1 MTSSRSTPNRL
12 GKSTSPYL
20 LQHQYNAVDW
30 YPWGPEA
37 LEKAKREDKPIFL
50 SIGYAACHWCHVME
64 HESFEDERI
73 GAILNDNFVPIK
85 VDREQRPDLDQIY
98 MQAVQMLTGSGGWP
112 MSVFLTPDTKPFYGG
127 TYWPPEARWGRP
139 GFNQVLMAV
148 ADAWRNRREDIE
160 KQGQEMVGHIA
171 ESLATAPSHSADLD
185 QTDLDRASESLCN
198 AFDRRFGGFGDAP
211 KFPHAMDL
219 TLLMHLESRGTNPNR
234 RLAITHTLDSMAAG
248 GIYDHLGGGFARY
261 SVDQQ
266 WLVPHFE
273 KMLYDNGLL
282 AGAYLDAYRMTGNE
296 TYKIVVCETLDY
308 ILRDMTHAQGGFY
321 SSQDADS
328 EGEEGKFY
336 VWDRSEI
343 FDLLGVE
350 QGEFFCDVYGVSLG
364 GNFEGKSILHLPAGL
379 EPFAKKRNQSVQEL
393 RRDLDKFRA
402 LLLAERNKRIWP
414 GLDDKVLVSWNALA
428 IDSMA
433 RAGLCLNEPRF
444 LSGAQRCAAFVLDQL
459 RRPDGRLWHVWRR
472 GVAETDGFLDD
483 YAYLINALVSLFQ
496 ADQNVRWL
504 DAATELC
511 QTMRDH
517 FADSNGGFYYTAD
530 DAEVL
535 ITRAKDQLDNS
546 VPSGNGMAATALAR
560 LGYLIQDDE
569 LLDQSRCTIQSSA
582 AVINRSSLAAG
593 QSLIALDWL
602 LGPAYQCLIHGGE
615 AYENESMRF
624 QSSRFYV
631 PRMTWM
637 ERSKEQASASHP
649 LIESCFANHDLV
661 DTVQTTLYI
670 CSGQACQPPI
680 LGTPAIVAAIQRL
693 ATDR

>member
-1 MTSSRSTPNRL
+1 LTSSRTTPNRL

-64 HESFEDERI
+64 HESFEDDRI
-73 GAILNDNFVPIK
+73 GSILNENFVPIK

-148 ADAWRNRREDIE
+148 ADAWQNRREEIE
-160 KQGQEMVGHIA
+160 KQGQEMVGHIS
-171 ESLATAPSHSADLD
+171 ESLASSASQSDELNHSDLE
-185 QTDLDRASESLCN
+185 RASESLCR
-198 AFDRRFGGFGDAP
+198 AFDRRYGGFGDAP

-219 TLLMHLESRGTNPNR
+219 TLLMHLESRDSEPER
-234 RLAITHTLDSMAAG
+234 RLTITHTLDSMAAG

-282 AGAYLDAYRMTGNE
+282 AGAYLDAYRMTANE
-296 TYKIVVCETLDY
+296 TYKVVVCETLDY
-308 ILRDMTHAQGGFY
+308 ILRDMTHDQGGFY

-343 FDLLGVE
+343 FDLLGAE
-350 QGEFFCDVYGVSLG
+350 HGEFFCDVYGVSLG
-364 GNFEGKSILHLPAGL
+364 GNFEGHNILHLPEGL
-379 EPFAKKRNQSVQEL
+379 EPFAKKRNQTVQEL
-393 RRDLDKFRA
+393 RLELAGLRRV
-402 LLLAERNKRIWP
+402 LLEERNKRIWP

-428 IDSMA
+428 IDAMA
-433 RAGLCLNEPRF
+433 RAGVCFDEPRY
-444 LSGAQRCAAFVLDQL
+444 LAGAQRCAVFLLDEL
-459 RRPDGRLWHVWRR
+459 RRPDGRLWHVWRQ

-496 ADQNVRWL
+496 ADQNLRWL
-504 DAATELC
+504 DAAIELS
-511 QTMRDH
+511 QIMRDH
-517 FADSNGGFYYTAD
+517 FEDPHGGFFYTAD

-546 VPSGNGMAATALAR
+546 VPSGNGMAATAFAR
-560 LGYLIQDDE
+560 LGYLIHDDK
-569 LLDQSRCTIQSSA
+569 LLEQARRTIQSSA
-582 AVINRSSLAAG
+582 AVIRRASLAAG

-602 LGPAYQCLIHGGE
+602 LGPAYQCLVKGAHAEQVQSI
-615 AYENESMRF
+615 RK
-624 QSSRFYV
+624 QSSRIFV
-631 PRMTWM
+631 PRLTWM
-637 ERSKEQASASHP
+637 ERFKDQASASHP
-649 LIESCFANHDLV
+649 VIQSCFEGRELV
-661 DTVQTTLYI
+661 DTAETTMYI
-670 CSGQACQPPI
+670 CSGQTCQPPI
-680 LGTPAIVAAIQRL
+680 SGTTAILAAL
-693 ATDR
+693 EKLTLDG